1 MEYTGNFNDEDDFFL
16 DVMQNFSQDI
26 YPSLTPYS
34 YSNIDIEEKDQ
45 LKDLSSSPLKSSSGF
60 LISFSSSQEE
70 NIAIVKSHL
79 EEINACQASGGN
91 NNNNNIMYK
100 RTPLQAQEH
109 VTAERKRREKMGEL
123 FISLSKL
130 VPGLKK
136 LDKSSILGDTIE
148 YMKELQ
154 QQVKVLEKIKKNIP
168 SACENINDSSSS
180 KENVNCIDDQV
191 LGSKIKAR
199 ILDKSVLINIHCNKR
214 DGVVGKVLFEMEQLH
229 LSVNDIRIMPFG
241 RTYLEISIL
250 AEMENGCCITVQDIV
265 NALQINIL
273 DQVQS

>member
-154 QQVKVLEKIKKNIP
+154 QQ
-168 SACENINDSSSS
+168 
-180 KENVNCIDDQV
+180 ENVNCIDDQV

>member
-26 YPSLTPYS
+26 YS
-34 YSNIDIEEKDQ
+34 YSNIIEEKDQ

-70 NIAIVKSHL
+70 ENIAIVKSHL
-79 EEINACQASGGN
+79 EEINACQAFEG

-136 LDKSSILGDTIE
+136 
-148 YMKELQ
+148 
-154 QQVKVLEKIKKNIP
+154 V
-168 SACENINDSSSS
+168 
-180 KENVNCIDDQV
+180 
-191 LGSKIKAR
+191 
-199 ILDKSVLINIHCNKR
+199 
-214 DGVVGKVLFEMEQLH
+214 
-229 LSVNDIRIMPFG
+229 
-241 RTYLEISIL
+241 
-250 AEMENGCCITVQDIV
+250 
-265 NALQINIL
+265 
-273 DQVQS
+273 

>member
-79 EEINACQASGGN
+79 EEINACQAFEG

-136 LDKSSILGDTIE
+136 
-148 YMKELQ
+148 
-154 QQVKVLEKIKKNIP
+154 V
-168 SACENINDSSSS
+168 
-180 KENVNCIDDQV
+180 
-191 LGSKIKAR
+191 
-199 ILDKSVLINIHCNKR
+199 
-214 DGVVGKVLFEMEQLH
+214 
-229 LSVNDIRIMPFG
+229 
-241 RTYLEISIL
+241 
-250 AEMENGCCITVQDIV
+250 
-265 NALQINIL
+265 
-273 DQVQS
+273 